1 MSLPKDK
8 NEELMAGSIEVTE
21 FMKHWGFV
29 EYLERK
35 DKERLPFV
43 TAEIMRNCIKEYWS
57 KFEEHCFKIEFKEHF
72 KKCFHEIIMNV
83 FVEELN
89 LSPFSQEFD
98 DFKALLTEL
107 RSNTFWNTEKD
118 PLFETESNKDFFNY
132 VMQYFKDDKTL
143 YKQRTLSY
151 MYWRMKDI
159 FYGKNALFIRYV
171 NETYNDLKP
180 LKKVLSKTVIESEY
194 IIEQRNV
201 LFNKAMKNWNEENPL
216 FKKNFEPINFLN

>member
-1 MSLPKDK
+1 MTEYELALLEYAKFSECWDLNTYLKHKMYAEPLPVITPIF
-8 NEELMAGSIEVTE
+8 L
-21 FMKHWGFV
+21 
-29 EYLERK
+29 RK
-35 DKERLPFV
+35 
-43 TAEIMRNCIKEYWS
+43 IIKEYYVNFD
-57 KFEEHCFKIEFKEHF
+57 KNCVEVENKEHF
-72 KKCFHEIIMNV
+72 KTHLHKCLQ
-83 FVEELN
+83 ELFLDKIN
-89 LSPFSQEFD
+89 LSPLSQEFD
-98 DFKALLTEL
+98 DFKVLLVEL